1 MERRY
6 SPFRCIHVPF
16 KSYKIEVIVCECV
29 QIRDESGILFVMF
42 PRLVAAAHVSKI
54 CSNSSHVSFFFLLL
68 LFFPFSTITLVYP
81 RKITARTLSLRF
93 VLFAHRTFSSS
104 SNVIERTNEKFHN
117 LTSVRKSSIHRK
129 MYDARR
135 CVWRGWTVERTSL
148 DSFVRGY
155 KQDLEIS
162 VLLLSRKKRK
172 RRKLSRD
179 INTGLIEYFFF
190 GWSKKFFEYNHPLS
204 FNS

>member
-1 MERRY
+1 MERGY

-68 LFFPFSTITLVYP
+68 LFFPSSTITLVYP

-155 KQDLEIS
+155 KQDLEIGFAS
-162 VLLLSRKKRK
+162 FEKKKKEKKVISRYKYGSHRIFLLRM
-172 RRKLSRD
+172 
-179 INTGLIEYFFF
+179 E
-190 GWSKKFFEYNHPLS
+190 
-204 FNS
+204 